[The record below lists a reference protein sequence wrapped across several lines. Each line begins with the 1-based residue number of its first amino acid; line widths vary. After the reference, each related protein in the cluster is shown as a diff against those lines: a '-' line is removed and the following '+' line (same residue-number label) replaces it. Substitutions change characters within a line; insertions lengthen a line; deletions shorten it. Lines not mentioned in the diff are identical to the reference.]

1 MKKNKH
7 KKYDD
12 TKKEINISTLIILLI
27 IGGFLYYYFYKNNS
41 NNKSISILMN
51 YLNLNHVYHL
61 LNIDHQILVLDIL
74 VYMMNNIINLVQ
86 III

>member
-41 NNKSISILMN
+41 NNKSISILDELPTFKPRISPPE
-51 YLNLNHVYHL
+51 YRPPNLSPGYFGL
-61 LNIDHQILVLDIL
+61 YDK
-74 VYMMNNIINLVQ
+74 
-86 III
+86 